1 MSDTPACAL
10 PLRSRHAP
18 EAWAEEGPT
27 TAEEGP
33 RNAEEWP
40 RKAEGSNGLEDDL
53 YDLHHRDDVR
63 AFIQTYLKEKNM

>member
-1 MSDTPACAL
+1 MSSTPACADS
-10 PLRSRHAP
+10 PLSRHAP
-18 EAWAEEGPT
+18 EAWAEDKPT

-63 AFIQTYLKEKNM
+63 ASIQKPLNKT